1 MNNEKKIDALN
12 SLIEINNDRIS
23 GYETAT
29 KEAKEADLKMLF
41 SQHQNT
47 SIKNKTELTQEVTK
61 LGGQPTEGTKT
72 SGKVYRAWM
81 DFKAAISSND
91 RKTIIGSCEFG
102 EDAALETYNDVLK
115 NDSENLTPDLHKII
129 NEQRLSIQSEHNKI
143 RNLRD
148 AMKS

>member
-47 SIKNKTELTQEVTK
+47 SIKNKTELTHIFPHTQTF
-61 LGGQPTEGTKT
+61 
-72 SGKVYRAWM
+72 SY
-81 DFKAAISSND
+81 SS
-91 RKTIIGSCEFG
+91 RCS
-102 EDAALETYNDVLK
+102 
-115 NDSENLTPDLHKII
+115 
-129 NEQRLSIQSEHNKI
+129 
-143 RNLRD
+143 
-148 AMKS
+148 